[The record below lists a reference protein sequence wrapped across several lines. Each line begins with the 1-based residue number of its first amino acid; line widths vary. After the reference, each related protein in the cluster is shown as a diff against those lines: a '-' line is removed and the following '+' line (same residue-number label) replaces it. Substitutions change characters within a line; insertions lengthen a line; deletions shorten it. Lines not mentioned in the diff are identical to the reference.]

1 VNPRRAN
8 FGFFMFAIM
17 FIVAD
22 MTGLFI
28 TLFVYANTLH
38 SQIIAIAFS
47 VIMALAIALAMKEFN
62 NVKNI

>member
-1 VNPRRAN
+1 MNPRRAN
-8 FGFFMFAIM
+8 FSFFMFAIM

-28 TLFVYANTLH
+28 TLFVYAQSVHT
-38 SQIIAIAFS
+38 QIIAIIFS
-47 VIMALAIALAMKEFN
+47 VVMALAVGIAMKEFN

>member
-1 VNPRRAN
+1 MNPRRAN